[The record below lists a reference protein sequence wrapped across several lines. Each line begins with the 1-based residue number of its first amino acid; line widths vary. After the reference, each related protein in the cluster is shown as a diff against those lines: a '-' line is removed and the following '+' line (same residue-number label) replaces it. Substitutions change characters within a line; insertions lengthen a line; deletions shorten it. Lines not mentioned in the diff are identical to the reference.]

1 MSGKRIIIYIIAT
14 FIAGTLV
21 LGYMEYNS
29 TRHVNELVVANKK
42 LLGESRITQNLLDAA
57 KSKVVIERKIRG
69 FIESGDTSYLRGLQD
84 EFNEIQAAQAFL
96 LDITDDSTG
105 MGLIKELNKALQ
117 LKVDL
122 FHDILNA
129 YRLHG
134 VKAAED
140 TINANLPEWVSY
152 DIENKIRKISDTRGH
167 QLTVI
172 TEGVQKS
179 GQKALEFSYIL
190 IVLVLLGAAGVFW
203 YLIYIIQKLIRS
215 DKMLRDSARVKENF
229 LANMSHEIRTPMN
242 AIVGFAQLLAQKPL
256 EEDAQHYV
264 KTIERSGEN
273 LLAIVNDILDISK
286 IEAGMMRIEKVP
298 FSLRGLVNSIQIMAL
313 PRANNKGIRL
323 TVEIDNTIPDILEG
337 DPVRLTQILYNLLGN
352 ALKFTAEG
360 SVVLK
365 VIVEEQL
372 DHGVKLNI
380 QVRDTGIG
388 IEPQKLKDIF
398 GRFEQADDT
407 ITRQYGGTG
416 LGLSIVRDLVE
427 LQGGTIKVESEVG
440 EGTVFYA
447 SIPYA
452 ISTSQIA
459 DNLAISETVSPA
471 TTSSAIKLLITEDN
485 ENNQSLL
492 SHIFKNWNLQF
503 DIANNG
509 LEAIEKLRTGKY
521 DLVLMDIQMPVMD
534 GYTAA
539 RKIRNELRSDIPII
553 AMTAHAMPGEREK
566 CLSYGMND
574 YIAKPVKQEQLS
586 QLISK
591 FTTFRRPSA
600 KSEATEISAAA
611 NEYQYIQLQYLHEVS
626 AGNLDYEK
634 TATQKFLRALPLAIQ
649 EMEKEWKANN
659 TEKLKAIAHNLK
671 TTISIMGLNELL
683 NPLLDQIEYTN
694 GDHGQIQETIEAIK
708 TISQKAMEEAKL
720 FHASF
725 S

>member
-29 TRHVNELVVANKK
+29 TKHVNELVIANKK

-69 FIESGDTSYLRGLQD
+69 FIESGDTTYLRGLQD
-84 EFNEIQAAQAFL
+84 EFNEIQTAQAFL
-96 LDITDDSTG
+96 LDITDDSTA
-105 MGLIKELNKALQ
+105 MGLIRELNKALQ

-129 YRLHG
+129 YKLHG

-152 DIENKIRKISDTRGH
+152 DIENTIRKISDTRGH

-256 EEDAQHYV
+256 DEDAQHYV

-298 FSLRGLVNSIQIMAL
+298 FSLRGLVNSVQMMAL
-313 PRANNKGIRL
+313 PKANNKGIRL

-360 SVVLK
+360 SVALK
-365 VIVEEQL
+365 VIVEERL
-372 DHGVKLNI
+372 NHTVKLNI

-440 EGTVFYA
+440 EGTVFYV

-459 DNLAISETVSPA
+459 DNLAISETVAPGA
-471 TTSSAIKLLITEDN
+471 TSSAIKVLITEDN

-503 DIANNG
+503 EIANNG
-509 LEAIEKLRTGKY
+509 LEAIEKLRVGKY

-591 FTTFRRPSA
+591 FTAFARPA
-600 KSEATEISAAA
+600 PKSEIIEAGASP
-611 NEYQYIQLQYLHEVS
+611 NDYQYIQLNYLHEVS

-649 EMEKEWKANN
+649 EMEKEWKADN

-683 NPLLDQIEYTN
+683 NPLLDKIEYAN
-694 GDHGQIQETIEAIK
+694 GDQAQIQETIREIK
-708 TISQKAMEEAKL
+708 TISQKAMEEATL